1 MTASVAFRASFNSLA
16 DQNIPFFKY
25 VSCPT
30 IVIDVCSY

>member
-1 MTASVAFRASFNSLA
+1 MTASVAFRAYFNSFA

-30 IVIDVCSY
+30 IFIDVFSY